1 MANLVYIG
9 FIKKKHGFKGVVKIH
24 IENSEVKLIQK
35 EPLMLEINKKPVPF
49 FIEQISKTNAEWQ
62 VKFEDIRTVE
72 EADEIVGLSVF
83 IESEKDQ
90 EEKIWSN
97 NLVGFKIIDKHLGKI
112 GEVVEHIEKPGQD
125 MLEILFNS
133 KTFYIPFVDEIII
146 YFDNEKQ
153 ILHTDLPEGLIDI
166 NA

>member
-1 MANLVYIG
+1 M
-9 FIKKKHGFKGVVKIH
+9 
-24 IENSEVKLIQK
+24 
-35 EPLMLEINKKPVPF
+35 
-49 FIEQISKTNAEWQ
+49 
-62 VKFEDIRTVE
+62 E

-146 YFDNEKQ
+146 DFDNEKQ